1 MHSSSGVRAIRAN
14 ESDSCDEYLIFQ
26 SVMFTIVSS
35 LPHSQD
41 GKQQEWGPGEV
52 CGEAALIRSE
62 NRHTALLAGQQ
73 GARVLSLKRD
83 SLEAILSCPL
93 ADYKSLRTSRRSVFC
108 TLLSKTYD

>member
-1 MHSSSGVRAIRAN
+1 
-14 ESDSCDEYLIFQ
+14 
-26 SVMFTIVSS
+26 MFTTVFS

-62 NRHTALLAGQQ
+62 NRHTALLAGPQ

-93 ADYKSLRTSRRSVFC
+93 ADYKSLRTSRRSVPC
-108 TLLSKTYD
+108 TLLSRPRIKYEISASIVEQHAPFGILR